1 MNIDEAIKF
10 LQQADPTMAKLII
23 KFDPPTLK
31 PNQNY
36 FKSLVRSIIY
46 QQLSSAS
53 ASAIYN
59 RFKNLFEEDFFLNTD
74 NILKIHSRELQ
85 KVGLSKQKIIYLKE
99 LSKQWHVIQ
108 KKFSNISMMSNH
120 EISKTL
126 LKVKGIGQWTVD
138 MFLIFTLARE
148 DVFPSGD
155 LAIKKGFATIRN
167 MDILPTE
174 KFMKD
179 ESKIWKPFRTVASLY
194 LWEIT
199 DDEFEW

>member
-10 LQQADPTMAKLII
+10 LKQADPTMAKLII

-46 QQLSSAS
+46 QQLSTAS